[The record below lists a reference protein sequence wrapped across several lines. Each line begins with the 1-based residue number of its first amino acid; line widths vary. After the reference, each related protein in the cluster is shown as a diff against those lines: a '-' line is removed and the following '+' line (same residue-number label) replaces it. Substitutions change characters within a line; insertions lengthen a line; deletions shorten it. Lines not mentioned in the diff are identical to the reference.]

1 MNRKTAAR
9 AFAKIGLYI
18 VPGSG
23 TMCGTVAAP
32 RARRRSYGLK
42 T

>member
-1 MNRKTAAR
+1 MRPETAAR
-9 AFAKIGLYI
+9 TFAKIRLYI
-18 VPGSG
+18 APDSG

-32 RARRRSYGLK
+32 RARRRSYGHK